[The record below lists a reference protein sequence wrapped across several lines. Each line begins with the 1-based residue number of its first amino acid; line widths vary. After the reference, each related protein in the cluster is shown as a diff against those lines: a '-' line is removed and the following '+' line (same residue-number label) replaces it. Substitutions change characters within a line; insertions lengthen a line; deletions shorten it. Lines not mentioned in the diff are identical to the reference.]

1 MENMENMKNMENIS
15 PIKNYIIPL
24 SLMIILPILL
34 ILLLQ
39 KYSTASSKNIY
50 PNTFSIG
57 VLIVLLLWG
66 YFSIKLFP
74 KNFEGPT
81 NLDGITPKYQGNG
94 FLFWIITTTITGLVC
109 FFIPSFPIK
118 FTENFISII
127 ITFAIFGFLFVFYLY
142 FKDRNTYWDKD
153 EDDKKGY
160 SDIFRF
166 YRGLSFHP
174 TVGGV
179 DVKQLTNCRF
189 GMIGWQIIIT
199 IFAFFSYYNYGLNT
213 AMAVSFILQ
222 TLYIAKFF
230 FWETGYFNTL
240 DITLDRAGFY
250 ICWGCIVFV
259 PAFYTFASYYLANNP
274 SNVPLSIGA
283 IFLALG
289 IAFIWLNYNVDAQ
302 KESFKK
308 NNEVSIWGK
317 KAEYITDE
325 GGKRKLLTSGWWGI
339 SRHINYVF
347 EIGLSA
353 CWCGVALK
361 LPPLAYLAYII
372 ILLVHRIFRDE
383 EKCVKKYGELWK
395 SYSKQVKY
403 YLLPAIF

>member
-1 MENMENMKNMENIS
+1 MENNVS
-15 PIKNYIIPL
+15 VIKNYIAPL

-39 KYSTASSKNIY
+39 KYASASSKNIY

-57 VLIVLLLWG
+57 VLVVLILWG
-66 YFSIKLFP
+66 YSSIKFFP

-81 NLDGITPKYQGNG
+81 NIDGITPKYQGNG
-94 FLFWIITTTITGLVC
+94 FLFWIITTVITGLVC

-160 SDIFRF
+160 SNIFRF

-179 DVKQLTNCRF
+179 DVKQLTNSRF

-240 DITLDRAGFY
+240 DITLDRAGYY

-274 SNVPLSIGA
+274 SNVPQSVGVLFLIAGI
-283 IFLALG
+283 IF
-289 IAFIWLNYNVDAQ
+289 ICLNYDVDSQ

-308 NNEVSIWGK
+308 DNGVHIWGK
-317 KAEYITDE
+317 KAEYISDE
-325 GGKRKLLTSGWWGI
+325 EGKRKLLTSGWWGV

-372 ILLVHRIFRDE
+372 ILLVHRTFRDE

-395 SYSKQVKY
+395 LYSKKVRY
-403 YLLPAIF
+403 YLIPKIF